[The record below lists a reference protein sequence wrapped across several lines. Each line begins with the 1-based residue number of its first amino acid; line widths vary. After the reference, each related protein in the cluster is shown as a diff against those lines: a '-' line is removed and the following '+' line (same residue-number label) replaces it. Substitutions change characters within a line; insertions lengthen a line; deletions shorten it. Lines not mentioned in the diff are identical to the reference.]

1 MPKLS
6 PPIEEIILSAH
17 NNNKTVICEVEKR
30 NNVKYYKIKCNL
42 CENIKICNAYN
53 FTGCQ
58 ICYQNNYFLI
68 TENYKQDFII
78 KAKTIHQDKFNY
90 DLVEYVNR
98 RTKVK
103 ILCNTCNNIFLQ
115 VPSGHLLGY
124 GCSIC
129 YHSKIRCSIEDFII
143 KAIKIH
149 NDKFNYDLVEYVNSS
164 TKINIKCNT
173 CSNVFEQTPNDHLSG
188 YGCKVCADNILR
200 SNTEDFI
207 NKAKKIHNDKFN
219 YDLVEYIKSSLK
231 VKISCNTCSN
241 VFKQIPSVHL
251 SGKGCPE
258 CNTRYNRL
266 NTEDF
271 IIKAKTI
278 HQDKFNYDL
287 VEYKTFKSKIKII
300 CNKCLNVFEQ
310 RVDHHLRG
318 NGCPACRES
327 KGELRVAKYLNEKNI
342 AFNRERTFDGLRY
355 IMPLRFDF
363 YLSYINR
370 MIEFDG
376 IGHYKAIYGSTN
388 EEKLENLI
396 NTQRNDQ
403 IKNDWAKANNI
414 PLLRIPYWDFDK
426 IEELIEAFISESN
439 ENQQDP
445 QLSLEM

>member
-6 PPIEEIILSAH
+6 PSIEEIILRAYD
-17 NNNKTVICEVEKR
+17 NNKTVICEVEKR

-42 CENIKICNAYN
+42 CENIKVCDAYN
-53 FTGCQ
+53 FKRCQ

-68 TENYKQDFII
+68 TENFKQDFII
-78 KAKTIHQDKFNY
+78 KAKTVHQDKFNY

-98 RTKVK
+98 HTKVK

-129 YHSKIRCSIEDFII
+129 YYSKIRCSIEDFII

-241 VFKQIPSVHL
+241 VFEQIPSVHL
-251 SGKGCPE
+251 SGKGCPQ

-271 IIKAKTI
+271 IIKAKSI

-287 VEYKTFKSKIKII
+287 VEYETFKSKVKII

-318 NGCPACRES
+318 NGCPICNES
-327 KGELRVAKYLNEKNI
+327 KGENRVAKYLLDKNI
-342 AFNRERTFDGLRY
+342 
-355 IMPLRFDF
+355 RFTKNKIFKTLKDKSYLKPDF
-363 YLSYINR
+363 YLDDLNLL
-370 MIEFDG
+370 IEYDG
-376 IGHYKAIYGSTN
+376 EYHYKALRGSTL
-388 EEKLENLI
+388 EEKQKNLESQ
-396 NTQRNDQ
+396 QRRDK
-403 IKNDWAKANNI
+403 IKDEWAKANNI
-414 PLLRIPYWDFDK
+414 PLLRIPYWDFDR
-426 IEELIEAFISESN
+426 IEELIEAFISEN
-439 ENQQDP
+439 TNKQQDT